1 MNQSDK
7 HGNNQAKQY
16 ISEFPLS
23 SFSFLFFGGGGGEGG
38 GISFINLSPCVIRK
52 ALLLKVVLAQAS

>member
-7 HGNNQAKQY
+7 HGNNQAEQF

-38 GISFINLSPCVIRK
+38 GDKFHKFVTMCYS
-52 ALLLKVVLAQAS
+52 

>member
-7 HGNNQAKQY
+7 HGNNQAEQF

-23 SFSFLFFGGGGGEGG
+23 SFSFLFFGGGGGG